1 MWRNERPSDIWLSNW
16 PWNFLGI
23 TYGVSKYFITY
34 WISESGSHEL
44 SKRISS
50 VASNSDS
57 KLLFSKFSF
66 GIKHILKIYEYSN
79 LKKEKKSIIL
89 HDL

>member
-1 MWRNERPSDIWLSNW
+1 MKDHQI
-16 PWNFLGI
+16 
-23 TYGVSKYFITY
+23 YGFQTDHEISRVLHMVYQSILLLY